1 MTALYAIV
9 DTARDPALYDLV
21 TRTPEHACLFGGRLE
36 PPLERAAPYLVC
48 STPYNVLFDAWRNQ
62 GWGQSWGIWCRSSLS
77 LSDLRWHFR
86 QFLQARLPDG
96 KIVLFRY
103 YDPRVWRTYLPTCNA
118 QELAEWFAGVE
129 EYGVEM
135 DGGRGTFVYRW
146 QNGALNVSQA

>member
-21 TRTPEHACLFGGRLE
+21 TRTPVHVCLFGGKLE

-48 STPYNVLFDAWRNQ
+48 STPYNALFDAWRNQ
-62 GWGQSWGIWCRSSLS
+62 GWGQSWGIWCRSALP
-77 LSDLRWHFR
+77 LEDLRRHFR

-103 YDPRVWRTYLPTCNA
+103 YDPRVWRTYLPTCNP
-118 QELAEWFAGVE
+118 QELAEWFAGVD

-135 DGGRGTFVYRW
+135 PDGRGTFVYRW